1 MTPDAGSLA
10 EPIAAPLVVPFDD
23 LFWRDEYEPIAESD
37 ADLARIVERADLPA
51 LLAALAAALG
61 DPSIL
66 ERDLRPPLTLVDT
79 YAHPHGGMTAAQVDR
94 ARAVALGA
102 LQRLRD
108 RGIRSVDVLPSD
120 QVDAILDFLT
130 SGQREYWPSLKHEIA
145 LAPDKNGAPDFRF
158 ADVAPDREFHV
169 LVVGTGVSGIA
180 ACYRLLQ
187 AGVPFTVIDEAPAL
201 GGTWWKNRY
210 PGVRLD
216 TPTFGYSYSFAQKT
230 DWPHQYAEGAE
241 IHDYLAEVA
250 DEAGIT
256 ERIEFGTRFE
266 TARWDE
272 QAGQWVVTLTGP
284 NGTEER
290 RFHAVISALGQLD
303 RPHVPD
309 FPGLATFAGR
319 AVHSQD
325 WDETVDTAGK
335 RVVVIGT
342 GASAY
347 QIVPAIYQD
356 VAELTVFQRSAP
368 WMIPADSYH
377 EPMTPTF
384 EWLQRK
390 VPYYGQWFRLWTMLL
405 GIPGRFHTVT
415 AEEGWQGAPL
425 SVSAKNQEVRE
436 ALIARMAE
444 QYRDRPELLEI
455 AVPNYPPG
463 AKRMLRDNGVW
474 AEALQAPQTT
484 VVSSGVGRITP
495 EGVVDGDGVLHEAD
509 VIVFATGFKASD
521 FLDGIEVIGREGVE
535 LHDYWAGDSRAY
547 NGITVP
553 GFPNF
558 FMIYGPNVNGVVA
571 GSGHLMMERA
581 AEYAVR
587 AVGELLHRGARS
599 LDVTEAALDRFV
611 EWVDAGNRRMAWGQ
625 DYISNWYQNAA
636 GRVVTIWPYTNV
648 EYWAATETIAEDDYS
663 FE

>member
-10 EPIAAPLVVPFDD
+10 APPVAPLTVPFDD
-23 LFWRDEYEPIAESD
+23 LFWRDEYEPITESD
-37 ADLARIVERADLPA
+37 TELAGIVERADLPA

-66 ERDLRPPLTLVDT
+66 EGDLRPPLTLVDT
-79 YAHPHGGMTAAQVDR
+79 YAQPNGGMTPAQVDR
-94 ARAVALGA
+94 ARSVALAA
-102 LQRLRD
+102 LRRLRD
-108 RGIRSVDVLPSD
+108 RDIRSVGALPAE

-130 SGQREYWPSLKHEIA
+130 NGQPEYWPSLKHELD
-145 LAPDKNGAPDFRF
+145 LAPDKNGAPGFAY
-158 ADVAPDREFHV
+158 ADVAGDREFHV

-180 ACYRLLQ
+180 ASYRLLQ
-187 AGVPFTVIDEAPAL
+187 AGVPFTVIEEAPAL

-230 DWPHQYAEGAE
+230 DWPHQYAEGGE

-250 DEAGIT
+250 DRAGIT

-272 QAGQWVVTLTGP
+272 EAAQWVVTLTGP
-284 NGTEER
+284 HGSEER

-303 RPHVPD
+303 RPHIPD
-309 FPGLATFAGR
+309 FPGLETFAGR
-319 AVHSQD
+319 AVHSQEM
-325 WDETVDTAGK
+325 DETVDTAGK

-356 VAELTVFQRSAP
+356 VAHLTVFQRSAP

-377 EPMTPTF
+377 EPMTETF
-384 EWLQRK
+384 DWLQRK
-390 VPYYGQWFRLWTMLL
+390 VPYYGQWFRLWTVLL

-415 AEEGWQGAPL
+415 AEEGWHGAPL
-425 SVSAKNQEVRE
+425 SVSAKNHEVRE

-444 QYRDRPELLEI
+444 QYRGRPELLELAI
-455 AVPNYPPG
+455 PNYPPG

-521 FLDGIEVIGREGVE
+521 FLDGIEVFGRRGVE
-535 LHDYWAGDSRAY
+535 LHEYWAGDSRAY

-558 FMIYGPNVNGVVA
+558 FLIYGPNVNGVVA

-587 AVGELLHRGARS
+587 AVGELLRRGARS
-599 LDVTEAALDRFV
+599 LDVTEAATDRFV
-611 EWVDAGNRRMAWGQ
+611 SWVDAGNRRMAWGQ

-648 EYWAATETIAEDDYS
+648 EYWAVTETIAEGDYT
-663 FE
+663 FD

>member
-1 MTPDAGSLA
+1 MLDTGSLA
-10 EPIAAPLVVPFDD
+10 APLTAPLVVPFDD
-23 LFWRDEYEPIAESD
+23 LFWRDEFEPITESD
-37 ADLARIVERADLPA
+37 AELEAIVHGAELPV

-61 DPSIL
+61 DSSIL
-66 ERDLRPPLTLVDT
+66 KGELRPPLTLVDT
-79 YAHPHGGMTAAQVDR
+79 YAKPHGGMTSAQVDR
-94 ARAVALGA
+94 AQAVALDG
-102 LQRLRD
+102 LKQLRD
-108 RGIRSVDVLPSD
+108 RGIRSVGLRPSD
-120 QVDAILDFLT
+120 EVDAILDFLT
-130 SGQREYWPSLKHEIA
+130 NGEREYWPTLKHELD
-145 LAPDKNGAPDFRF
+145 LAADKNGAPDFQF
-158 ADVAPDREFHV
+158 ADLAADREFEV

-180 ACYRLLQ
+180 ACYRLMQ

-230 DWPHQYAEGAE
+230 DWPHQFAEGAE
-241 IHDYLAEVA
+241 IHAYLAEVA
-250 DEAGIT
+250 DRAGIT
-256 ERIEFGTRFE
+256 EHIRFGTRFE
-266 TARWDE
+266 AARWDE
-272 QAGQWVVTLTGP
+272 QDAQWIVTLTGP

-303 RPHVPD
+303 RPLIPD
-309 FPGLATFAGR
+309 FAGIETFAGR

-325 WDETVDTAGK
+325 WDESVDVDGK

-347 QIVPAIYQD
+347 QIVPAIYQG

-377 EPMTPTF
+377 EPTTETF
-384 EWLQRK
+384 DWLQRK
-390 VPYYGQWFRLWTMLL
+390 VPHYGQWFRLWTVLL

-415 AEEGWQGAPL
+415 AEEGWHGVPL
-425 SVSAKNQEVRE
+425 SVSAKNHEVRE

-444 QYRDRPELLEI
+444 QYRDRPDLLELAI
-455 AVPNYPPG
+455 PNYPPG

-474 AEALQAPQTT
+474 AQALQAPQTT

-495 EGVVDGDGVLHEAD
+495 AGVIDGDGVLHEAD

-521 FLDGIEVIGREGVE
+521 FLDGIEVFGRGGVE

-553 GFPNF
+553 GFPNLF
-558 FMIYGPNVNGVVA
+558 LIYGPNVNGVVA

-581 AEYAVR
+581 AEYAVG
-587 AVGELLHRGARS
+587 AVGELLRRDARS
-599 LDVTEAALDRFV
+599 LEVTEEATDRFV
-611 EWVDAGNRRMAWGQ
+611 SWVDAGNRKMAWGQ

-648 EYWAATETIAEDDYS
+648 DYWAATQTIADGDYT
-663 FE
+663 FG

>member
-1 MTPDAGSLA
+1 MTPDAGAL
-10 EPIAAPLVVPFDD
+10 AAPLTVPFDD
-23 LFWRDEYEPIAESD
+23 LFWTDEYEPIIESD
-37 ADLARIVERADLPA
+37 AELADIVERADLPA

-61 DPSIL
+61 DTTIL
-66 ERDLRPPLTLVDT
+66 EGDLRPPLTLVDT
-79 YAHPHGGMTAAQVDR
+79 YAQPHGGMTRAQVDR
-94 ARAVALGA
+94 GRTVALAA
-102 LQRLRD
+102 LRQLRD
-108 RGIRSVDVLPSD
+108 RGIRSVGVLPSEL
-120 QVDAILDFLT
+120 VDAILDFLT
-130 SGQREYWPSLKHEIA
+130 NGQPEYWPSLKHELD
-145 LAPDKNGAPDFRF
+145 LAPDKNGVPGFEY
-158 ADVAPDREFHV
+158 ADVAGDREFHV

-180 ACYRLLQ
+180 ASYRLLQ
-187 AGVPFTVIDEAPAL
+187 AGVPFTVIEEAPAL

-230 DWPHQYAEGAE
+230 DWPHQFAEGGE
-241 IHDYLAEVA
+241 INDYLAEVA
-250 DEAGIT
+250 DRAGIT
-256 ERIEFGTRFE
+256 ERIEFDTRFE
-266 TARWDE
+266 KARWDE
-272 QAGQWVVTLTGP
+272 DAAQWVVTLRGP
-284 NGTEER
+284 QGTEER
-290 RFHAVISALGQLD
+290 RFHAVVSALGQLD
-303 RPHVPD
+303 RPHIPD
-309 FPGLATFAGR
+309 FPGLETFAGT
-319 AVHSQD
+319 AVHSQEM
-325 WDETVDTAGK
+325 DETIDTAGK

-347 QIVPAIYQD
+347 QIVPAIYED

-377 EPMTPTF
+377 APMTESF
-384 EWLQRK
+384 DWLQRK
-390 VPYYGQWFRLWTMLL
+390 VPYYGQWFRLWTVLL

-415 AEEGWQGAPL
+415 AEEGWHGAPL
-425 SVSAKNQEVRE
+425 SVSAKNHEVRE

-444 QYRDRPELLEI
+444 QYRDRPELLELAI
-455 AVPNYPPG
+455 PNYPPG

-474 AEALQAPQTT
+474 ARALQAPQTT

-521 FLDGIEVIGREGVE
+521 FLDGIEVFGRGGVE
-535 LHDYWAGDSRAY
+535 LHDYWAGDARAY

-558 FMIYGPNVNGVVA
+558 FLIYGPNVNGVVA

-587 AVGELLHRGARS
+587 SVGELLRRNARS
-599 LDVTEAALDRFV
+599 LEVTEAATERFV
-611 EWVDAGNRRMAWGQ
+611 SWVDTGNRRMAWGQ
-625 DYISNWYQNAA
+625 SYISNWYQNAA

-648 EYWAATETIAEDDYS
+648 EYWAATETIDGADYI
-663 FE
+663 FD